1 MITEGIYSPLSKS
14 VLKKQKNK
22 NTHTHT
28 PHKTIEKDIC
38 KSLRSTR

>member
-28 PHKTIEKDIC
+28 TQNNRKRY
-38 KSLRSTR
+38 L